1 MTPLIVMYCLECEWD
16 APGRDR
22 PQTELEVLT
31 LEHELITGHEI
42 ASVWLQQDRDRQR
55 QVASSFWN
63 RHEDEPPE
71 DTLNSES

>member
-31 LEHELITGHEI
+31 LEHELIAGHEI

-55 QVASSFWN
+55 QVATSFWN
-63 RHEDEPPE
+63 RNDDEPPE